1 MALRELSISGVDLY
15 LILPEEGV
23 SQRLQCSAGQLGFAG
38 LLGAP
43 KTVTKQG
50 EAQEENG
57 REGHKEN
64 HAVNKTFIP

>member
-1 MALRELSISGVDLY
+1 M
-15 LILPEEGV
+15 PEEAV
-23 SQRLQCSAGQLGFAG
+23 SQRLQCSVGQLGLAG
-38 LLGAP
+38 LLGTP

-57 REGHKEN
+57 REVHKEN

>member
-1 MALRELSISGVDLY
+1 M
-15 LILPEEGV
+15 PEEAV
-23 SQRLQCSAGQLGFAG
+23 SQRLQCSVGQLGLAG
-38 LLGAP
+38 LLGTP